1 MQDLTILVLIMSPVR
16 RKVKRYVLLF
26 TCLVTRAVHLEWTA
40 TLDTNSFLMAF
51 QRFADRRGYPAVV
64 YSDNG
69 TQIVAGD
76 KEIKE
81 CLDNWN
87 QEKINGAMSRRSVQ
101 WHYSPPAAPHF
112 GGVWER
118 LVKSAKIALNSIMDS
133 RPLTDEML
141 LTILTEVESLLNGR
155 PLTHIS
161 VDPRDPEPLTP
172 NHFLLGRANPNVP
185 MDVFDNTE
193 VCSKRTWRAAQVM
206 INHFWR
212 RWLKEYLPTITERK
226 KWQKHQPNLE
236 IDDIVLII
244 NPDSPRGHWPLGR
257 VLRVNTGQ
265 DGVVRSAIVKT
276 MTGEYLRPAAKLCLL
291 ESDVFEPPVSKTGPA
306 VTDGASVV

>member
-1 MQDLTILVLIMSPVR
+1 
-16 RKVKRYVLLF
+16 
-26 TCLVTRAVHLEWTA
+26 
-40 TLDTNSFLMAF
+40 
-51 QRFADRRGYPAVV
+51 
-64 YSDNG
+64 
-69 TQIVAGD
+69 
-76 KEIKE
+76 
-81 CLDNWN
+81 
-87 QEKINGAMSRRSVQ
+87 MSRRSVQ

-291 ESDVFEPPVSKTGPA
+291 ERDVFEPPVSKTGPA